1 MAFCRRACSG
11 APAQREDRKED
22 LQPQT
27 AGLKSPLELLSEQG
41 SPVGPRWV
49 DFEGLWIDNFDVLM
63 APVQGWTGDP
73 ICAPKEMFYLPGVV
87 RGLASGVI
95 GKPDCAGSYVSARL
109 RRRSDRFDPI
119 SDPIP
124 DLVVRLA
131 LICLQLFLG
140 STKQKKPRADLSLI
154 ASTKSDFEVW
164 DFEFCV
170 LFGNAKFSFGH
181 SVDEHIYHEMAR
193 RPPRSVFL
201 GGSGDGAGP
210 RELLRWQSL
219 EKVTMV
225 DIDYEVTRFAL
236 EWVPGFAGRSFE
248 DPRLQLTTGDALAF
262 LQQLPKGQTFDILIL
277 DFPDAFDSKEL
288 EKLYSTEFYELCRSH
303 MHDQSILVTQSGPCV
318 EVTRAGTRAKC
329 WLLQEMIL
337 PNLTAVFPQVEVLL
351 HPMATWKAEIKT
363 PSEWSSFSLARL
375 GEDALAHDFDM
386 PPEIPSLRYYTAER
400 HRAALDHP
408 QPLKKRLRERTPRS
422 EL

>member
-1 MAFCRRACSG
+1 MAFCRKSFSG
-11 APAQREDRKED
+11 R
-22 LQPQT
+22 
-27 AGLKSPLELLSEQG
+27 LLL
-41 SPVGPRWV
+41 VGCCLLPS
-49 DFEGLWIDNFDVLM
+49 FQGLWIDNFDVLM
-63 APVQGWTGDP
+63 APVQELIDAHSHCGWANP
-73 ICAPKEMFYLPGVV
+73 
-87 RGLASGVI
+87 
-95 GKPDCAGSYVSARL
+95 
-109 RRRSDRFDPI
+109 
-119 SDPIP
+119 
-124 DLVVRLA
+124 
-131 LICLQLFLG
+131 
-140 STKQKKPRADLSLI
+140 ADLSLI
-154 ASTKSDFEVW
+154 ASTKSDFEAQIEIRA
-164 DFEFCV
+164 DSC
-170 LFGNAKFSFGH
+170 GNRLLMMGGFLQCH
-181 SVDEHIYHEMAR
+181 SVDEHIYHEMMVHPALQTFASMAR

-219 EKVTMV
+219 QKVTMV

-248 DPRLQLTTGDALAF
+248 DPRLELTTGDAWEY
-262 LQQLPKGQTFDILIL
+262 LQQLPEDQSFDILIL

-288 EKLYSTEFYELCRSH
+288 EMLYSTEFYELCRSH

-375 GEDALAHDFDM
+375 GKDALAHDFDM
-386 PPEIPSLRYYTAER
+386 PPEIASLRYYTAER

-408 QPLKKRLRERTPRS
+408 QPLKKRLRERAPRS

>member
-1 MAFCRRACSG
+1 
-11 APAQREDRKED
+11 
-22 LQPQT
+22 
-27 AGLKSPLELLSEQG
+27 
-41 SPVGPRWV
+41 
-49 DFEGLWIDNFDVLM
+49 
-63 APVQGWTGDP
+63 
-73 ICAPKEMFYLPGVV
+73 MFYLPGVV

-154 ASTKSDFEVW
+154 ASTKSDFESQIEIRA
-164 DFEFCV
+164 DSC
-170 LFGNAKFSFGH
+170 GNRLLMMGGFLQCH

-363 PSEWSSFSLARL
+363 PSEWSSFSLA
-375 GEDALAHDFDM
+375 
-386 PPEIPSLRYYTAER
+386 
-400 HRAALDHP
+400 
-408 QPLKKRLRERTPRS
+408 
-422 EL
+422 